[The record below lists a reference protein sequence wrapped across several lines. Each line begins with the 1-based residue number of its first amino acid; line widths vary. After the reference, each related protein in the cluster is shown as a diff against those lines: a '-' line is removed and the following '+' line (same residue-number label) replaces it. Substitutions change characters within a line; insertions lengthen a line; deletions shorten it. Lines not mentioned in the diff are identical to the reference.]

1 MENESVEDGWWKIGL
16 GSSLALV
23 VGLGCGGLLW
33 GWLGPVGVPGV
44 SWDCLCVWVVV
55 GPPAG
60 FPGGL
65 AVFLVSLWSPDA
77 ACSPV
82 PRPLLCMLA
91 GPSPP
96 LLAFFLI
103 PRV

>member
-16 GSSLALV
+16 GASLALV

-82 PRPLLCMLA
+82 PWPLLCMLA